1 MAAPITLI
9 ACRATAEHRDLPRTA
24 RTWIIVNLALWAAFW
39 WLVWQ

>member
-9 ACRATAEHRDLPRTA
+9 ACERRRTSGLPRTA

-39 WLVWQ
+39 WLVWR